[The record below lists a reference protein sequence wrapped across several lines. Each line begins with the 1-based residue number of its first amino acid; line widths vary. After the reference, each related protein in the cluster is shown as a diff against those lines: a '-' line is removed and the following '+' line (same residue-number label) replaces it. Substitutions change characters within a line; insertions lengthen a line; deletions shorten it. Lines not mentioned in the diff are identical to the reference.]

1 MSKPKTRMTK
11 TFTENDLVRFLYEE
25 VNEDERLEMKESLS
39 ADMELR
45 TKLDELAEAKSELE
59 AFTMKAPDE
68 LVSRILYASK
78 NLQSA

>member
-11 TFTENDLVRFLYEE
+11 TFTEDDLVRFLYDE
-25 VNEDERLEMKESLS
+25 VNEDERLEMKESLC

-45 TKLDELAEAKSELE
+45 SKLDELEEAKSALD
-59 AFTMKAPDE
+59 AVTFKAPADV
-68 LVSRILYASK
+68 VSRILYASK

>member
-11 TFTENDLVRFLYEE
+11 TFTENDLLRFLYDE
-25 VNEDERLEMKESLS
+25 VNEDERLDINESLS

-45 TKLDELAEAKSELE
+45 TKLDELTEAKSSLD
-59 AFTMKAPDE
+59 AFTIKASSE
-68 LVSRILYASK
+68 VVSRILYASK